1 MIRIGPAGSFKPS
14 TLDSVRALN
23 SVGLNAMEVEFV
35 YGVTMKN
42 ELARKIGEEA
52 KKEKIELSVHAPY
65 YINLSSLKKENIIKS
80 KNWILE
86 SCERAHHLN
95 AKHVVFHPGFYH
107 ERGKKEVFEIILN
120 NILDIKETLRKRKLD
135 VNLSPETTGK
145 HSAFGDLDETIELAK
160 KARISLCVDFA
171 HLYARNN
178 GRINYEEVFN
188 KLKVLDLKHLHCHFS
203 GINFNNKGERN
214 HLNISSEKPNFKEL
228 ARVIKHKKMDITIIC
243 ESPRQYLDA
252 IDMVKILDKV

>member
-1 MIRIGPAGSFKPS
+1 MIKIGPAGSFKAN

-23 SVGLNAMEVEFV
+23 SIGLSAMEVEFV

-42 ELARKIGEEA
+42 ELAKQIGIEA
-52 KKEKIELSVHAPY
+52 KKQKIELSIHAPY
-65 YINLSSLKKENIIKS
+65 YINLSSLKTENITKS

-86 SCERAHHLN
+86 SCERAYNMN

-107 ERGKKEVFEIILN
+107 DRNKDEVFEIILK
-120 NILDIKETLRKRKLD
+120 NILDIKETLRKRKLY
-135 VNLSPETTGK
+135 VNLCPETTGK
-145 HSAFGDLDETIELAK
+145 HSAFGSLDEIIELAK
-160 KARISLCVDFA
+160 KAKISLCVDFA

-178 GRINYEEVFN
+178 GKIDYGQVFD

-203 GINFNNKGERN
+203 GINFNSKGERN

-228 ARVIKHKKMDITIIC
+228 AKEIKHKKMDITIIC

-252 IDMVKILDKV
+252 IDMVKILDNI